1 MPELPE
7 VETLRRSLEPLL
19 LGRTFT
25 AATLHRRDI
34 LILPGD
40 PPGGFSRSRSMR
52 RPQPAA
58 PTHLLVGARIQAL
71 RRHGKQMAILSAD
84 GRCLIVQLGMTGGL
98 LLNNGV
104 PGAHAH
110 LRWVLDDRLE
120 LLFHDPRRFGGL
132 RFLPNQAALN
142 AHWAALGPDALSISA
157 QALVANAGTSARCI
171 KAVLLDQAVLAG
183 VGNIYADEALHRAA
197 INPRR
202 PGNSIR
208 AHEWSLLAAAI
219 RSILAA
225 AIYARGSTLRDYR
238 DASGAPGGAQTL
250 HRVYGRG
257 GQPCLTCGKT
267 LKSATIAQRTT
278 VYCPTCQ
285 PIRPKQKPTSFPQS
299 GGMERIR
306 SQTRSGKVAK

>member
-7 VETLRRSLEPLL
+7 VETLRQSLEPLL

-40 PPGGFSRSRSMR
+40 PPGGFSRSRSTR
-52 RPQPAA
+52 RPRPAA
-58 PTHLLVGARIQAL
+58 PAHLLVGARIQEL

-98 LLNNGV
+98 LLNDGA
-104 PGAHAH
+104 PGAHVH
-110 LRWVLDDRLE
+110 LRWVLDDSRE

-132 RFLPNQAALN
+132 RFFPSHSDLN

-157 QALVANAGTSARCI
+157 EALAAKAGSSTSCI
-171 KAVLLDQAVLAG
+171 KAVLLDQKVLAG

-202 PGNSIR
+202 PSNSIR
-208 AHEWSLLAAAI
+208 TREWPLLAAAI

-225 AIYARGSTLRDYR
+225 AITARGSTLRDYR
-238 DASGAPGGAQTL
+238 DASGRSGEAQAL
-250 HRVYGRG
+250 HQVYGRAG
-257 GQPCLTCGKT
+257 EPCRTCGKT
-267 LKSATIAQRTT
+267 LKSAVLAQRTT
-278 VYCPTCQ
+278 VYCPECQ
-285 PIRPKQKPTSFPQS
+285 SIRPRQKPTSFPQS
-299 GGMERIR
+299 GGNEQVR
-306 SQTRSGKVAK
+306 SEMRSRTVAR